1 MHAVRRRRRTTET
14 TQLEIL
20 QAAEQLFAEKGFA
33 ETSLSA
39 IAQRAD
45 VAKSLIHHHFGSKEE
60 LWGRVKQTHM
70 RDYQAL
76 RDRLIGDN
84 EDGTPDI
91 GAAIRAYF
99 QFMRDRPRMVRIFG
113 WMMLETLGEDYA
125 DVGGDVIKLAAASL
139 RRAQEAGHIRQ
150 DFQPVF
156 AVLTFVS
163 ATEHWLRVRETLAPA
178 LLNVDAKTADEL
190 FVRNLVDIIAHGVTP
205 PAPVTPSTLPEA
217 RPLA

>member
-1 MHAVRRRRRTTET
+1 MHMVRRRRRTTET

-39 IAQRAD
+39 IAERAH

-60 LWGRVKQTHM
+60 LWGQVKKTHM

-76 RDRLIGDN
+76 RHRLIAENGH
-84 EDGTPDI
+84 GTADI
-91 GAAIRAYF
+91 GAAIRAHF
-99 QFMRDRPRMVRIFG
+99 AFLSDRPRMVRIFG
-113 WMMLETLGEDYA
+113 WMMLETLGEEYA
-125 DVGGDVIKLAAASL
+125 ELGGDLIKLAAAAL
-139 RRAQEAGHIRQ
+139 QRAQDAGRIRQ

-163 ATEHWLRVRETLAPA
+163 ATEHWLRVREKLAPT
-178 LLNVDAKTADEL
+178 LLNVDLKTADDW
-190 FVRNLVDIIAHGVTP
+190 FVGNLVDIIVHGVNPTT
-205 PAPVTPSTLPEA
+205 PVTPDALTDAPA
-217 RPLA
+217 QA